1 MKLYKNIF
9 FGWLNKDKM
18 ENNNKREIIVEYFRS
33 KNYNITIM
41 KDKILMRERNKF
53 NLYCS
58 TKDEQE
64 FKDYKELYENIIK
77 NYVGK
82 EESTSEYLDVEQI
95 TKYDLLKRVIDLERK
110 INVLI
115 NNYDNN
121 DNKDNKDNK
130 DKK

>member
-18 ENNNKREIIVEYFRS
+18 ENNNKKKIIEEYFRN

-41 KDKILMRERNKF
+41 EDRILIRERNKF

-82 EESTSEYLDVEQI
+82 EESTSEYIDVEQI

-110 INVLI
+110 INILI
-115 NNYDNN
+115 NNYEINE
-121 DNKDNKDNK
+121 NK

>member
-18 ENNNKREIIVEYFRS
+18 ENNNKKKIIEEYFRN

-41 KDKILMRERNKF
+41 EDRILIRERNKF

-64 FKDYKELYENIIK
+64 FKDYKELYDNIIK

-82 EESTSEYLDVEQI
+82 EESTSEYIDVEQI

-110 INVLI
+110 INILI
-115 NNYDNN
+115 NNYEINE
-121 DNKDNKDNK
+121 NK